1 MGDYNRCVIK
11 EDTRSIG
18 YSSSA
23 RSKAEAVLILQA
35 AFQKIRVYSP
45 PQVDRMWGI
54 WGSYDNI
61 LRAIFYLLTG
71 DSGA

>member
-1 MGDYNRCVIK
+1 MDLLIKLYRAEGLISFKWCYIGDYMGDYYRCVIK

-35 AFQKIRVYSP
+35 AFQKIRAYSP
-45 PQVDRMWGI
+45 P
-54 WGSYDNI
+54 
-61 LRAIFYLLTG
+61 
-71 DSGA
+71 